1 MSSLLLALLI
11 AAAGNAN
18 LAWQAQFR
26 LVYDDNPFEYSP
38 SDIDKFMMR
47 IEPSRFPIRTIDDLD
62 ANAVLGLSWRYRLL
76 DRNGSLG
83 VKARLHQ
90 YVSNWQ
96 KSYALAEVD
105 AGQQLWQTGRL
116 ILGYLYLPNYLLRY
130 FPRPGSPDSTD
141 FVDCRF
147 SEHKLDIGLRQR
159 VGPLVLT
166 PAYAF
171 EIDTYQAMFSYYNT
185 RAHRPGLGVDWEIA
199 RNLALSVDYEL
210 KLAQAQG
217 PVPDVSYLQHK
228 GGVSVSTRP
237 LRADRFGLSA
247 GYSFARREFTT
258 ANSGTTDPAHAGR
271 VDQIES
277 ARVEAEYRFDA
288 VTFVAGYE
296 FEWRQTNSPH
306 SDQIADVKDYRSS
319 RVSIGA
325 AVNSRKAR

>member
-1 MSSLLLALLI
+1 MNSLLLALVV
-11 AAAGNAN
+11 AASGGPN

-26 LVYDDNPFEYSP
+26 LLYDDNPFQYSP
-38 SDIDKFMMR
+38 TDIDNFMMHV
-47 IEPSRFPIRTIDDLD
+47 EPARFPIRTIDDLD
-62 ANAVLGLSWRYRLL
+62 ANVVLGLTWRYRLF
-76 DRNGSLG
+76 NQGGSLG
-83 VKARLHQ
+83 VRTRLHE

-116 ILGYLYLPNYLLRY
+116 TLGYLYMPNYLLRY
-130 FPRPGSPDSTD
+130 FPRPGSPDSVD

-147 SEHKLDIGLRQR
+147 SEHKIDVGLRQR
-159 VGPLVLT
+159 VGPVVLV
-166 PAYAF
+166 PAYGY
-171 EIDTYQAMFSYYNT
+171 EIDSYQAMFSYYDT
-185 RAHRPGLGVDWEIA
+185 RAHRPGLEVDWEIA
-199 RNLALSVDYEL
+199 RNFTLSMDYEL

-228 GGVSVSTRP
+228 GGISVVTRP
-237 LRADRFGLSA
+237 LKMDRFGLSA

-258 ANSGTTDPAHAGR
+258 TNSGTTDPAHAGR

-288 VTFVAGYE
+288 VTLIAGYQ
-296 FEWRQTNSPH
+296 FEWRQADSPY
-306 SDQIADVKDYRSS
+306 SDKIADIKDYRSS

-325 AVNSRKAR
+325 VVNSRKAR